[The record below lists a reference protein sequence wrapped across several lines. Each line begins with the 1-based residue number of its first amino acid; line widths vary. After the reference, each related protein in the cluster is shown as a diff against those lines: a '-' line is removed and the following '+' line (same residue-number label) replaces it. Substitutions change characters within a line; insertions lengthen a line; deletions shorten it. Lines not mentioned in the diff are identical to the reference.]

1 MKLKAGV
8 HIILNKGLIELIYVT
23 VTSNEDRRQ
32 NLVKLFSKEEE
43 EAKVFVHR
51 LPFVSVA
58 SSLVQ
63 LIKKSTTRHLHFN
76 NLHKLLR

>member
-1 MKLKAGV
+1 M
-8 HIILNKGLIELIYVT
+8 ELIYVR

-58 SSLVQ
+58 SSLPQ
-63 LIKKSTTRHLHFN
+63 MIKKSATRHLYFN
-76 NLHKLLR
+76 NLHTLLRCAVSFLILHIA